1 MLNERSDF
9 VLVVCS
15 KPVAAL
21 WILTSALWTTAPE
34 ESVTVPLM
42 EPRVCCACTG
52 APSRQRRTRQNIPS
66 QDIFC
71 IYVHPFPQ
79 VTTRPLRRIYHTSG
93 AKIECCLV
101 DNPGRPV
108 QVRDYDEQ
116 MNGKEIAHYNPQHTL
131 IKLIRARPQT

>member
-1 MLNERSDF
+1 MLNEPSDF

-66 QDIFC
+66 RDRFFMC
-71 IYVHPFPQ
+71 IHPFPL
-79 VTTRPLRRIYHTSG
+79 VAARPLLRLYHILG
-93 AKIECCLV
+93 VKIEYCPV
-101 DNPGRPV
+101 DNPGRPPASS
-108 QVRDYDEQ
+108 RDYGEK
-116 MNGKEIAHYNPQHTL
+116 MNTSKMRNYNAMNL
-131 IKLIRARPQT
+131 L